1 MLWWVLILLVL
12 VILSFLAQLDILFTM
27 QMKSPYSVS
36 AIINVLIMACI
47 VGVVVRILR
56 RMKKKEK
63 ETLILKV
70 KELEEK
76 LKAKDEEKS
85 GKIEEQT

>member
-1 MLWWVLILLVL
+1 
-12 VILSFLAQLDILFTM
+12 M

>member
-1 MLWWVLILLVL
+1 MLGWVLFLLVL
-12 VILSFLAQLDILFTM
+12 VILSFLAQLDILLTM
-27 QMKSPYSVS
+27 QMKSPYLVS
-36 AIINVLIMACI
+36 AIITSLIMACT

-76 LKAKDEEKS
+76 LKTKEEENS
-85 GKIEEQT
+85 S